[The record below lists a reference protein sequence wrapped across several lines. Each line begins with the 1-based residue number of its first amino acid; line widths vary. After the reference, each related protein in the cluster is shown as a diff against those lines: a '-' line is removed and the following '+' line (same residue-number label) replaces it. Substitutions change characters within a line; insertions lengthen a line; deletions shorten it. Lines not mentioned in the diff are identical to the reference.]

1 MILPIRSYILVLEVF
16 DENDWDG
23 FDWRPTVY
31 IKWCDVSGYMTPI
44 EDVDTVRTGAG
55 GTHGHMDTMTTSM
68 CPQIVQSYKD
78 NNGHVVPGHRHQ
90 SHFEHLFI
98 CLW

>member
-1 MILPIRSYILVLEVF
+1 MKKIEMDLIEDQLFIFS
-16 DENDWDG
+16 
-23 FDWRPTVY
+23 
-31 IKWCDVSGYMTPI
+31 DVSGYMTPS

-90 SHFEHLFI
+90 SHFEYFFI
-98 CLW
+98 CL

>member
-1 MILPIRSYILVLEVF
+1 MKKIEMDLIEDQLFIFS
-16 DENDWDG
+16 
-23 FDWRPTVY
+23 
-31 IKWCDVSGYMTPI
+31 DVSGYMTPI

-55 GTHGHMDTMTTSM
+55 GTHGHMVMMTTSM

-90 SHFEHLFI
+90 SHFEHFYI
-98 CLW
+98 CL